1 VTGRR
6 VGGKVISNKKPKRAG
21 GRGEA
26 TYDETIDQLIELAG
40 IPPRIGLWWP
50 EREMFASDLARALK
64 TANTLWRMTRVSEI
78 KGHIPIATAADK
90 LIDALKKP
98 RPELLSFVFSRE
110 DIQAVKKIRRGAQR
124 MSRLAKL
131 NPKKRAA
138 RWDGSIRDA
147 FVRKLLS
154 AAVRASGEL
163 KLNNSNKSLLLAV
176 QKLKPYLPPAIV
188 AHTSESTLRRVYDP
202 WLKQRAA
209 ANKHTPRGLRSKTG
223 KSVRKSPS

>member
-1 VTGRR
+1 VTGRS
-6 VGGKVISNKKPKRAG
+6 VGGKAISNKKPKHTG

-26 TYDETIDQLIELAG
+26 AYDETIDQLIELAG

-50 EREMFASDLARALK
+50 EREMFASDLARALE
-64 TANTLWRMTRVSEI
+64 TANTLWRMIGVSEI

-98 RPELLSFVFSRE
+98 NPELLSFVFSRE

-131 NPKKRAA
+131 NPRKRAA
-138 RWDGSIRDA
+138 GWDGSIRDA
-147 FVRKLLS
+147 FIRDLLS

-163 KLNNSNKSLLLAV
+163 KLNNSNKSLWLAV
-176 QKLKPYLPPAIV
+176 QKLKPYLPSAIV
-188 AHTSESTLRRVYDP
+188 AHTSNSTLRRVYNP
-202 WLKQRAA
+202 WLKQRATA
-209 ANKHTPRGLRSKTG
+209 DKHTPRSLRSKTG